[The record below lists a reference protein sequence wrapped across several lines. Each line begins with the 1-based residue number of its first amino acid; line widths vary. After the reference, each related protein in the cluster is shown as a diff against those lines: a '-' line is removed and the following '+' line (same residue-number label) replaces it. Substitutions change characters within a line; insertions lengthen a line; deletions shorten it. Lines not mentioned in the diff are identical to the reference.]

1 MFPKNCL
8 CVCLFV
14 WVFLAGF
21 WHLKYRW
28 TSLEARNSLIILTSY
43 RQLLQLGI
51 LFPFATRK
59 LILSFCI
66 SDWTYVNMGLVSV
79 YRSYTKCVLGTK
91 TLTLPTQDNG
101 WLYAPSTELCNYHD
115 NHSQQRPDSAQW
127 LGQVRTTYVPVKA
140 STEHCCLVKGLC
152 QNSPLPT
159 PLFFPPGLIHPPTVR
174 AVPGPSSCTD
184 QDGKPRTLLDITLG
198 WSRATPGARRKP
210 SGHIFLALQ
219 QN

>member
-1 MFPKNCL
+1 MFPQNCL

-66 SDWTYVNMGLVSV
+66 SDWTYVNMGLVSI

-127 LGQVRTTYVPVKA
+127 LGQSK
-140 STEHCCLVKGLC
+140 
-152 QNSPLPT
+152 NN
-159 PLFFPPGLIHPPTVR
+159 VR
-174 AVPGPSSCTD
+174 ASQSLY
-184 QDGKPRTLLDITLG
+184 RTLLLSEG
-198 WSRATPGARRKP
+198 VVSK
-210 SGHIFLALQ
+210 
-219 QN
+219 